1 MKWWE
6 IIPNAPCIFAIDSES
21 VVDKDK
27 ITFTNNPNRFLTYI
41 NGKSKA
47 LSYVTVGYKYKDLE
61 FEKPLKTY
69 TYKSLNIWDTPLLFD
84 TPVQLPNEF
93 TFILKVK
100 VNQSSIFLSNNGL
113 NHGFCF
119 SMSGSDIK
127 YDYNWRAA
135 YFETGLDK
143 NFNVRKQFSKGD
155 IKTLIFKGSLSSK
168 TTIFNTDYGIYSVP
182 ANSEIYNSGGFLG
195 TTSFN
200 TLGFYHTDTAYRIN
214 SDIVAYGLFAK
225 NMSDEEVNTLL
236 NTIDTQF
243 LEKESLVN
251 LRPSRQL
258 ETSSQVF
265 KNLKF
270 KKNDYLIIPLQAG
283 EAELPL
289 PSRTVL
295 RIFNEAKYIRN
306 LYKKY
311 ETIEDYVYEEGETVQ
326 TKLYLYEKA
335 TGQLIKTTI
344 SDKNG
349 YFIFHNL
356 NEKQEYIVS
365 AIDPKYQFKSISKDY
380 NN

>member
-47 LSYVTVGYKYKDLE
+47 ITSKTTGYKNKNLE
-61 FEKPLKTY
+61 YEQPLKTY

-84 TPVQLPNEF
+84 TPIQLPDEF

-100 VNQSSIFLSNNGL
+100 VKQTSVFLSNGINGSNYGL
-113 NHGFCF
+113 VL
-119 SMSGSDIK
+119 D
-127 YDYNWRAA
+127 
-135 YFETGLDK
+135 YFESNVYSYRWRVANWTPLEGRDHRELK
-143 NFNVRKQFSKGD
+143 PFNKFS
-155 IKTLIFKGSLSSK
+155 ISTVIFKGVKS
-168 TTIFNTDYGIYSVP
+168 TQDIQMITDYGVFKPSNNNLYIGDGFLA
-182 ANSEIYNSGGFLG
+182 ANSYS
-195 TTSFN
+195 
-200 TLGFYHTDTAYRIN
+200 TLGFAHLDIDHKGN

-225 NMSDEEVNTLL
+225 NMSNEEVNIVL
-236 NTIDTQF
+236 NTIDNQF
-243 LEKESLVN
+243 LIKESLVS
-251 LRPSRQL
+251 LQPSRQL

-270 KKNDYLIIPLQAG
+270 QKNTYLVVPLQAG

-311 ETIEDYVYEEGETVQ
+311 ETIEDYVYEEGEAVQ

>member
-1 MKWWE
+1 MKWWG

-100 VNQSSIFLSNNGL
+100 VNQSSLFLSNNGPNYGL
-113 NHGFCF
+113 AFNRRDLEAKWYTEGFT
-119 SMSGSDIK
+119 SATGKVVKIPKDIIMTVILRG
-127 YDYNWRAA
+127 N
-135 YFETGLDK
+135 
-143 NFNVRKQFSKGD
+143 KG
-155 IKTLIFKGSLSSK
+155 IRVSEMI
-168 TTIFNTDYGIYSVP
+168 TDYSKELIPTDSP
-182 ANSEIYNSGGFLG
+182 IYNSTNFLG
-195 TTSFN
+195 ASSFT
-200 TLGFYHTDTAYRIN
+200 TLGYRHSESFWFIN

-270 KKNDYLIIPLQAG
+270 KKNDCLVIPLQAG